1 MMQRK
6 MKVSMD
12 SVILCTYDEFILY
25 TKSPQMSELVSVGIS
40 IFHFILDKVMVE
52 EKEIEEYRKEVASL
66 LHQV

>member
-12 SVILCTYDEFILY
+12 SGILCIYEEFILY

-40 IFHFILDKVMVE
+40 IFHSILERNFHFSFHIRQGHGRRERDRG
-52 EKEIEEYRKEVASL
+52 I
-66 LHQV
+66 